1 MANNDDAYYETILR
15 NTEEKNTK
23 KVKKSNNIVVRLAK
37 LSSRTIQSLRNKM
50 KEHKLD
56 GAYEKYNKYY
66 GKMIRKA
73 NEAKTLQVAQSKGK
87 EVPDEEI
94 EKAALASDRYG
105 SKVAKYAVKLVDV
118 DIKTATKVTP
128 AKADRKL
135 RITARMKDKFTK
147 VARALFLSRRQSS
160 QTKKATKEYIADYV
174 DKSLFND
181 EVVKNNIKMGSLKKL
196 DVSDGNTEKLKG
208 FIVKK
213 DVDGFNSHLYPEHRD
228 QKDEPIELEPSTTL
242 SNKERNDQHREA
254 FNKIRNLTV
263 DKIVQQQKEN
273 KEKIDSAKTELE
285 KALDAAETKKEKA
298 ISESENGNNFDFNK
312 ALSSV
317 EKMGKERN
325 TSKEGT
331 EQTNAGFDYNAMLKA
346 TVGALNEHGKE
357 QELEKSNVGDEKKT
371 TTSSEEIKPVA
382 TNTDSKTDGDSVI
395 SKLESMK
402 ARGVIDSSVADQLV
416 SEINT
421 TQKQDVKADA
431 KVTEEESV
439 NNLSPIS
446 VGDKKETDA
455 NPVDNVINETEEPK
469 RYTVR
474 VKREKLS
481 DGSYRYTQVKPTDAP
496 SEPTIQVGESRKLD
510 ITPADIE
517 RIREEVNKEAKRTQ
531 EIEQQRAAAERETT
545 EIIGKTE
552 AVRKQVEMLK
562 EFIAYKK
569 ELQKEIEKREQ
580 AKTRFE
586 ATLYRQGQAKD
597 VYDRTI
603 KEYNELSNQA
613 ETSGFGRKK

>member
-382 TNTDSKTDGDSVI
+382 TNTDSKTVGDSVI